1 MNNFSIYFQI
11 GFEHIMNLG
20 ALDHILF
27 MAALA
32 LRYDFSEWKRL
43 LMLVTAFTIG
53 HSITLA
59 LAVFN
64 IIHFPKNWIELFIAL
79 TIIIAVMYNLIAK
92 KTNHSSKI
100 TFIYFFTLCFGLI
113 HGMGFANEFVA
124 LEGKSIGTAF
134 NILFANVGIE
144 IAQLIFATTVLIISF
159 ICLSVFKLKQREYSL
174 FSNGI
179 IFGLALQM
187 VLARLPF

>member
-1 MNNFSIYFQI
+1 MNV
-11 GFEHIMNLG
+11 G

-32 LRYDFSEWKRL
+32 LRYHFSNWKRL

-64 IIHFPKNWIELFIAL
+64 FIHFPKSWIELLIAI
-79 TIIIAVMYNLIAK
+79 TIIIAVVYNLISK
-92 KTNHSSKI
+92 KTNRPSKI
-100 TFIYFFTLCFGLI
+100 TLIYFFTLCFGLI
-113 HGMGFANEFVA
+113 HGMGFASEFVA
-124 LEGKSIGTAF
+124 LEGKSIGTVF
-134 NILFANVGIE
+134 NILFANLGIE
-144 IAQLIFATTVLIISF
+144 VAQLIFATTVLTISL
-159 ICLSVFKLKQREYSL
+159 ICLSVFKLKQREYLL

-179 IFGLALQM
+179 VFGLALQM
-187 VLARLPF
+187 VLTRLPF

>member
-1 MNNFSIYFQI
+1 MNNFFIYFQI
-11 GFEHIMNLG
+11 GFHHIMNVG

-32 LRYDFSEWKRL
+32 LRYHFSNWKRL

-64 IIHFPKNWIELFIAL
+64 FIHFPKSWIELLIAI
-79 TIIIAVMYNLIAK
+79 TIIIAVVYNLISK
-92 KTNHSSKI
+92 KTNRPSKI
-100 TFIYFFTLCFGLI
+100 TLIYFFTLCFGLI
-113 HGMGFANEFVA
+113 HGMGFASEFVA
-124 LEGKSIGTAF
+124 LEGKSIGTVF
-134 NILFANVGIE
+134 NILFANLGIE
-144 IAQLIFATTVLIISF
+144 VAQLIFATTVLTISL
-159 ICLSVFKLKQREYSL
+159 ICLSVFKLKQREYLL

-179 IFGLALQM
+179 VFGLALQM
-187 VLARLPF
+187 VLTRLPF

>member
-11 GFEHIMNLG
+11 GFEHIMKVG

-43 LMLVTAFTIG
+43 LILVTAFSIG
-53 HSITLA
+53 HSISLT

-64 IIHFPKNWIELFIAL
+64 FIHISKSWIELFIAL
-79 TIIIAVMYNLIAK
+79 TIIIAVIYNLIPK
-92 KTNHSSKI
+92 KASDSPKI
-100 TFIYFFTLCFGLI
+100 TLIYFFTLCFGLI
-113 HGMGFANEFVA
+113 HGMGFASEFVA
-124 LEGKSIGTAF
+124 LEGKSIGTTF
-134 NILFANVGIE
+134 NILYANIGIE
-144 IAQLIFATTVLIISF
+144 VAQLIFATTVLIISF
-159 ICLSVFKLKQREYSL
+159 ICLSVCNLKQREYLL

-187 VLARLPF
+187 VLTRLPF

>member
-1 MNNFSIYFQI
+1 MNV
-11 GFEHIMNLG
+11 G

-32 LRYDFSEWKRL
+32 LRYDFSDWKRL

-64 IIHFPKNWIELFIAL
+64 FIHISKSWIELLIAF
-79 TIIIAVMYNLIAK
+79 TIIIAVVFNLISK
-92 KTNHSSKI
+92 KTSHSSKI
-100 TFIYFFTLCFGLI
+100 TLIYFFTLCFGLI
-113 HGMGFANEFVA
+113 HGMGFASEFVA
-124 LEGKSIGTAF
+124 LEGKSFGTAY
-134 NILFANVGIE
+134 NILFANIGIE
-144 IAQLIFATTVLIISF
+144 LAQLIFATTVLIISF
-159 ICLSVFKLKQREYSL
+159 ICLSICNLKQREYLL

-187 VLARLPF
+187 VLTRLSF

>member
-100 TFIYFFTLCFGLI
+100 TLIYFFTLCFGLI
-113 HGMGFANEFVA
+113 HGMGFASEFVA
-124 LEGKSIGTAF
+124 LEGKSIGTVF

-144 IAQLIFATTVLIISF
+144 VAQLIFATTVLIISF
-159 ICLSVFKLKQREYSL
+159 ICLSIFKLKQREYLL

-179 IFGLALQM
+179 VFGLALQM

>member
-1 MNNFSIYFQI
+1 MNNFTIYFQI
-11 GFEHIMNLG
+11 GFEHIMNVG

-32 LRYDFSEWKRL
+32 LRYNFSDWKRL
-43 LMLVTAFTIG
+43 LILVTAFTIG

-64 IIHFPKNWIELFIAL
+64 LIHFPKSWIELLIAL
-79 TIIIAVMYNLIAK
+79 TIIIAVAYNIIAK

-100 TFIYFFTLCFGLI
+100 TLVYFFTLCFGLI
-113 HGMGFANEFVA
+113 HGMGFASEFVA

-134 NILFANVGIE
+134 NILYANIGIE
-144 IAQLIFATTVLIISF
+144 VAQLIFATTVLIISF
-159 ICLSVFKLKQREYSL
+159 ICLSVCNLKQREYLL

-187 VLARLPF
+187 VLTRLPF